1 MKRFSFTFFIITA
14 FFLVFAVMVQ
24 SADAMGLIPWRNGGG
39 SNQGRP
45 QGVPEPLT
53 TLSLLGIGIA
63 GAGAYLFVRK
73 KKDK

>member
-1 MKRFSFTFFIITA
+1 MKSFSSTFLVITA
-14 FFLVFAVMVQ
+14 VFLAFTVMAQ

>member
-24 SADAMGLIPWRNGGG
+24 SADAMGLNPWRHGDGGD
-39 SNQGRP
+39 QGRT

-53 TLSLLGIGIA
+53 TLSLLGIGVV